1 MVLEIDD
8 AIVAKTTKCNANF
21 KCLSGDSS
29 CMCDVINSESF
40 SLVKIN
46 PKAEISCNYLFPF
59 NKSSFCRCPTRNE
72 IYKRYNK

>member
-8 AIVAKTTKCNANF
+8 AIVAKTTKCNADF
-21 KCLSGDSS
+21 KCLCEDQACLCPVIDS
-29 CMCDVINSESF
+29 NSF

-46 PKAEISCNYLFPF
+46 PKAKISCNYLFPF